1 MRWLPMILI
10 RKSLSFCILNAQDES
25 YFFLCFEC
33 NELSLQMLSVYELIW
48 NEVQTDGKNA
58 QFLGSLKIIDYQ
70 NFTRLVS
77 KCVVKQHKNIV

>member
-1 MRWLPMILI
+1 MRWLPMVLI

-33 NELSLQMLSVYELIW
+33 NELSLQMLSKNELIW
-48 NEVQTDGKNA
+48 NDVQTDSNSA

-70 NFTRLVS
+70 ILMHLAP
-77 KCVVKQHKNIV
+77 KYVVK